1 MSEALRTDLYQLTM
15 MQAYWKSV
23 HDPEATFDYFVR
35 KIPFGS
41 YLVTAGLSYV
51 LDYIKNLRFEDDDI
65 EYLVTQG
72 FDTEFLEHL
81 RNFRFTGDIH
91 AMPEGSIAFP
101 LEPIIRVTAPIMEA
115 QLIETFLLNKMNFST
130 LIATKASRV
139 VYAARGRSI
148 AEFGLRRAQGDG
160 YLEATRATYIGGCA
174 STSNVSAGKKL
185 GIPVSGTMAHSFV
198 TSFDH
203 EIDSYRAYAEAF
215 PKKCFL
221 LIDTY
226 NSIEGAKKA
235 VIVGKELEKKG
246 EKLMGVRLDSGD
258 LAGLSK
264 HVRRILDDAGLG
276 YVKIVASG
284 DLNEWKIDELMNKG
298 ARIDLFGVGTELV
311 TGRPTPALDGIY
323 KLSDVVQHGRHI
335 PKMKLSDDA
344 IKATLPGKKCVWRV
358 VKKGKFER
366 DIISLN
372 DESIDH
378 AIPLLEKVVEK
389 GKIIC
394 NIPSLEEIRNYAREN
409 LLNLPDVFKKLDD
422 APVYPVEFSKELVM
436 LREHII
442 EKIQMEELSSKGIY
456 SR

>member
-15 MQAYWKSV
+15 MQAYWKSG
-23 HDPEATFDYFVR
+23 HNPEATFDYFVR
-35 KIPFGS
+35 KIPSGS

-51 LDYIKNLRFEDDDI
+51 LDYIENLRFEDDDI
-65 EYLVTQG
+65 EYLRTQD
-72 FDTEFLEHL
+72 FDDEFLKHL
-81 RNFRFTGDIH
+81 RGFRFMGDIL

-115 QLIETFLLNKMNFST
+115 QLVETFLLNKMNFST

-139 VYAARGRSI
+139 VHAARGRAI

-160 YLEATRATYIGGCA
+160 HLEATRATYIGGCA
-174 STSNVSAGKKL
+174 STSNVLAGKKL
-185 GIPVSGTMAHSFV
+185 GIPISGTMAHSFV

-215 PKKCFL
+215 PKRCFL

-235 VIVGKELEKKG
+235 VIVGKELEKRG

-258 LAGLSK
+258 LAELSK
-264 HVRRILDDAGLG
+264 HVRRILDDSGLE

-323 KLSDVVQHGRHI
+323 KLSDVVKHNRHM
-335 PKMKLSDDA
+335 PKMKLSDDT
-344 IKATLPGKKCVWRV
+344 IKATLPGKKRVWRIV
-358 VKKGKFER
+358 EKGKFVR
-366 DIISLN
+366 DVISLD
-372 DESIDH
+372 DEDIDN
-378 AIPLLEKVVEK
+378 AIPLLEKVVEN

-394 NIPSLEEIRNYAREN
+394 NRPSLEEIRHIAGEN
-409 LLNLPDVFKKLDD
+409 LSNLPDIYKKLDG
-422 APVYPVEFSKELVM
+422 APVYPVEFSRDLVE

-442 EKIQMEELSSKGIY
+442 EKIRMEELS
-456 SR
+456 

>member
-15 MQAYWKSV
+15 MQAYWKSE
-23 HDPEATFDYFVR
+23 HNPEATFDYFVR

-51 LDYIKNLRFEDDDI
+51 LDYIENLHFEAEDI
-65 EYLVTQG
+65 EYLQTQG
-72 FDTEFLEHL
+72 FDEEFLKHL
-81 RNFRFTGDIH
+81 YDFRFTGDIL

-101 LEPIIRVTAPIMEA
+101 LEPIIRVTAPIIEA

-139 VYAARGRSI
+139 VYAARNRSV

-160 YLEATRATYIGGCA
+160 HLEATRAAYIGGCA
-174 STSNVSAGKKL
+174 STSNVLAGKKL

-203 EIDSYRAYAEAF
+203 EIDSYRDYAEAF

-235 VIVGKELEKKG
+235 VIVGKEMEKRG
-246 EKLMGVRLDSGD
+246 DRLLGVRLDSGD
-258 LAGLSK
+258 LSELSKQVRRMLDNAGLN
-264 HVRRILDDAGLG
+264 

-284 DLNEWKIDELMNKG
+284 DLNELKIDELVNKG
-298 ARIDLFGVGTELV
+298 ARIDMFGVGTELI

-323 KLSDVVQHGRHI
+323 KLSDVSEQGRHN
-335 PKMKLSDDA
+335 PKMKLSEETV
-344 IKATLPGKKCVWRV
+344 KATLPGKKRVWRY
-358 VKKGKFER
+358 ENR
-366 DIISLN
+366 TYLTDIIALE
-372 DESIDH
+372 DEAIDN
-378 AIPLLEKVVEK
+378 AWPLLEEIVRN

-394 NIPSLEEIRNYAREN
+394 KPSLEEIKKKAGDN
-409 LLNLPDVFKKLDD
+409 LLHLPEEYKKLEG
-422 APVYPVEFSKELVM
+422 APVYPVKFSRRLLD
-436 LREHII
+436 LREKIV
-442 EKIQMEELSSKGIY
+442 EKINKEEVWQG
-456 SR
+456 